1 MTTKPDTS
9 KLQRLMEQFLAMPIE
24 TLTYRKIEH
33 LYITLLDFELQNE
46 EDFDDEFHQLL
57 KNLLDALETSLLRRD
72 KQLCNLKRK
81 LIDDPAAIELILSH
95 MNLHEVLVAEQRGKR
110 LKSPELRQ
118 QFANMIERT
127 LEELCERT
135 TDAN

>member
-1 MTTKPDTS
+1 MATKPYTS

-33 LYITLLDFELQNE
+33 LYETLLDFELQNE

-57 KNLLDALETSLLRRD
+57 KNLLDVLETSLLNRD
-72 KQLCNLKRK
+72 KQLHNLKRK
-81 LIDDPAAIELILSH
+81 LIDDPAAIELILSR

-127 LEELCERT
+127 LEEICEKT
-135 TDAN
+135 ADAN

>member
-33 LYITLLDFELQNE
+33 LYETLLDFELQNE

-57 KNLLDALETSLLRRD
+57 KNLLDALEASLLRRD

-81 LIDDPAAIELILSH
+81 LIEDPRI
-95 MNLHEVLVAEQRGKR
+95 
-110 LKSPELRQ
+110 
-118 QFANMIERT
+118 
-127 LEELCERT
+127 
-135 TDAN
+135 

>member
-1 MTTKPDTS
+1 M
-9 KLQRLMEQFLAMPIE
+9 
-24 TLTYRKIEH
+24 
-33 LYITLLDFELQNE
+33 QNE

-57 KNLLDALETSLLRRD
+57 KNLLEALETSLLRRD
-72 KQLCNLKRK
+72 KKLCNLKRK

>member
-1 MTTKPDTS
+1 
-9 KLQRLMEQFLAMPIE
+9 MPIE

-33 LYITLLDFELQNE
+33 LYETLLDFELQNE

-57 KNLLDALETSLLRRD
+57 KNLLDVLETSLLNRD
-72 KQLCNLKRK
+72 KQLHNLKRK
-81 LIDDPAAIELILSH
+81 LIDDPAAIELILSR

-127 LEELCERT
+127 LEEICEKT
-135 TDAN
+135 ADAN